1 MVRDL
6 RKHGHRR
13 IARVRREVSREENC
27 RTRNGLCEK
36 RVGGDVYKW
45 GWFSD
50 QSGTIKH
57 FPSFIMSI
65 FLTLLSHAY
74 WLFVI
79 FNVYN
84 SQGERD
90 KMQQKHKNQQTNQS
104 NKQKNNEG
112 KTWTLRALTL
122 LENVPEF
129 DSSLWA
135 LSKMGDYWQMLL
147 CKYCCSTSEK
157 TELQENVFSGCV

>member
-1 MVRDL
+1 
-6 RKHGHRR
+6 
-13 IARVRREVSREENC
+13 
-27 RTRNGLCEK
+27 
-36 RVGGDVYKW
+36 
-45 GWFSD
+45 
-50 QSGTIKH
+50 
-57 FPSFIMSI
+57 MSI

-74 WLFVI
+74 CLFVI

-135 LSKMGDYWQMLL
+135 LSKMGDY
-147 CKYCCSTSEK
+147 
-157 TELQENVFSGCV
+157 